1 MDNHPVDRGGELIT
15 RNRLLLARA
24 AEARV
29 WAQDAIERVKDV
41 VQSTME
47 VRLAWARVRQGRWD
61 DRPQSPDSP

>member
-1 MDNHPVDRGGELIT
+1 MGNHPVDRGGELIA

-47 VRLAWARVRQGRWD
+47 VRLAWAQGRRD